1 MAKKSVEK
9 PKNLHVVPVPKGGWA
24 IKDAGSPKPIKTFA
38 TKAEATAYAKEIA
51 GPSKSSGQY
60 TAKTGMIKKPVGKK
74 VAVKTTVVTHEM
86 WILASKPAKQGKVSQ
101 VAPGQTKKGSPK
113 FGSAQGKFVI
123 AADFEKT
130 PEDFHEYV
138 E

>member
-1 MAKKSVEK
+1 MAKKSAET

-24 IKDAGSPKPIKTFA
+24 IKNAGSPEPMKTFA
-38 TKAEATAYAKEIA
+38 TKAQATAYAKKLA
-51 GPSKSSGQY
+51 GDSSLQFE
-60 TAKTGMIKKPVGKK
+60 AKNSVGKK
-74 VAVKTTVVTHEM
+74 PTGKKAALKTTVVTHEK
-86 WILASKPAKQGKVSQ
+86 WILASKTTKQGKVSRI
-101 VAPGQTKKGSPK
+101 APGRTKRGSPQ
-113 FGSAQGKFVI
+113 FGSAKGKFVI